1 MKRKSNNLFYSFSL
15 KSGIYSRTIFFL
27 LSLLFTGCQK
37 EKDFTTGSVTGFVK
51 TIDKYA
57 QFREDNSG
65 VKVTLGNHSAYTN
78 SEGKY
83 QLSNV
88 PIGTHTIEYEK
99 DGYPYDTCLLTITP
113 GEIPVFNSRL
123 IFLAEKPD
131 VKITGMEI
139 SIVNDK
145 LILKGSLSQSF
156 SVARFFVYINNSSE
170 VSYNN
175 YNLEASDL
183 FFYNFEDNYYDGV
196 ANLTYKGDF
205 EKEYYI
211 TGITDYIS
219 NNPTYLA
226 IYITNPFYNHKKENS
241 LIPAWPVTKV
251 N

>member
-1 MKRKSNNLFYSFSL
+1 MKRKSNKLFYSLSL
-15 KSGIYSRTIFFL
+15 KSGICFQTIVFAIAIL
-27 LSLLFTGCQK
+27 LAGCQK

-51 TIDKYA
+51 TMDKYA
-57 QFREDNSG
+57 QFQEDNSG
-65 VKVTLGNHSAYTN
+65 VKVTSGNCSTYTN
-78 SEGKY
+78 SLGKY
-83 QLSNV
+83 RLTNV
-88 PIGTHTIEYEK
+88 PIGTHSIKYTK
-99 DGYPYDTCLLTITP
+99 DGYSSDSCLITITP
-113 GEIPVFNSRL
+113 GGIPVFNSKS
-123 IFLAEKPD
+123 IFLSEKPD
-131 VKITGMEI
+131 VKITSLGI
-139 SIVNDK
+139 SIVKDK
-145 LILKGSLSQSF
+145 LILKGTLSQTY

-196 ANLTYKGDF
+196 ADLTYKGDF

>member
-27 LSLLFTGCQK
+27 LSVLFTGCQK

-156 SVARFFVYINNSSE
+156 SVARFFVYVNNTTD

-175 YNLEASDL
+175 YSLESSD
-183 FFYNFEDNYYDGV
+183 FYWWIYLDNDYGS
-196 ANLTYKGDF
+196 LTDMTYNGEF
-205 EKEYYI
+205 EKSFAI
-211 TGITDYIS
+211 AGLTDYIS
-219 NNPTYLA
+219 KNPTYLA
-226 IYITNPFYNHKKENS
+226 VYITNPFYNHSKGNS
-241 LIPAWPVTKV
+241 LLTAWPVTKV